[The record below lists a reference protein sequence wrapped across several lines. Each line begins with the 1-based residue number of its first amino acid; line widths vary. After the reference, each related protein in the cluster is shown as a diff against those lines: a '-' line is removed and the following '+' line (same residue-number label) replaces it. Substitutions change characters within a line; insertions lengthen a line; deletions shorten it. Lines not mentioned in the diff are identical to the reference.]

1 MSAPCVS
8 FTRPVE
14 RVYPESTP
22 LVGVPY
28 HATNCTVV
36 GNSES
41 TNRSL
46 PATHKYSTTGHSRLV
61 SQQARTREQENNRG
75 GTARRL

>member
-1 MSAPCVS
+1 MSAPCVA

-14 RVYPESTP
+14 HVYPESTP

-46 PATHKYSTTGHSRLV
+46 PATHRYSTTGHSRLDH
-61 SQQARTREQENNRG
+61 SKRARVNKKIY
-75 GTARRL
+75 RRYRQTS